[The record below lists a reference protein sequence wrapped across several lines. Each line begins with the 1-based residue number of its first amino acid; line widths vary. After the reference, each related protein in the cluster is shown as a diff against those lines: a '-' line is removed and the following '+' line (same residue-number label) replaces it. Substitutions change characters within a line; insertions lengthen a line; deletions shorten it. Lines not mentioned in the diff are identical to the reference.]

1 MKIDENVEFYELNR
15 LIILLSSSELPF
27 WRKKKIKI
35 SKMKNSLKNIIL
47 NNNINFRLIDKLVYI
62 IIKNLYRMSKS
73 INNNIEC

>member
-1 MKIDENVEFYELNR
+1 MKIDENVEFYDLNR

-47 NNNINFRLIDKLVYI
+47 NNNINFRLINKLVYI

-73 INNNIEC
+73 MNNNIEC